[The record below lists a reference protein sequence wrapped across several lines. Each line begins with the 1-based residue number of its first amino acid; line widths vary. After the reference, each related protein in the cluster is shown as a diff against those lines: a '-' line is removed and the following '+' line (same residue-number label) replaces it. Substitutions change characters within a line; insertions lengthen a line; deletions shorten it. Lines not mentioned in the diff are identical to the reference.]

1 MCLPL
6 IARVVA
12 VRDDHAEVQLLEG
25 EIVRASLAIC
35 PDVEVGQH
43 VLVDRGLIMEIIAAN
58 QVETM
63 LAFYAEL
70 TNLWAEEDAR
80 SA

>member
-1 MCLPL
+1 MCIPL

-12 VRDDHAEVQLLEG
+12 VEG
-25 EIVRASLAIC
+25 ERATVTLIEGETVQANLALH
-35 PDVEVGQH
+35 PDVAVGQY
-43 VLVDRGLIMEIIAAN
+43 VLVDRGLILEVVEAE

-63 LAFYAEL
+63 LAFYTEL
-70 TNLWAEEDAR
+70 NDLWTEEDAR